1 MLVTFEI
8 VLLAMVAA
16 FLGLR
21 LYSVLGKRTG
31 HEQEVA
37 PRKVADDRQ
46 PAVLRPPVG
55 QAEGASS
62 GVLMNPDLIDVSAT
76 SGLRSI
82 ANADRQFDPTLF
94 LEGAK
99 SAYGMVL
106 EAFWKGDKNT
116 LRFLSDDDV
125 YESFVEAIDA
135 RDARGEILENRLVRI
150 EEARIID
157 ASYDHPI
164 ARVTVR
170 FDADIASLMKD
181 ASGTVIGGTMND
193 AVESH
198 DVWTFFRDLK
208 SGDRNWKLDETDEV

>member
-16 FLGLR
+16 FLGMR

-31 HEQEVA
+31 HEQEPA
-37 PRKVADDRQ
+37 PRKVVDERQ
-46 PAVLRPPVG
+46 PAVVRQPIG
-55 QAEGASS
+55 QTDGASS
-62 GVLMNPDLIDVSAT
+62 GVAMNPDLIDASAN

-82 ANADRQFDPTLF
+82 ANADRQFDPALF

-99 SAYGMVL
+99 SAYGMIL
-106 EAFWKGDKNT
+106 EAFWKGDKAS
-116 LRFLSDDDV
+116 LRFLCDDDV
-125 YESFVEAIDA
+125 YESFVEAINA
-135 RDARGEILENRLVRI
+135 RDGRGEILENRLVRI
-150 EEARIID
+150 DEARIID

-181 ASGTVIGGTMND
+181 SSGTVIGGTMND